1 MAPKSPKIVNSRT
14 YSRKINC
21 PGIKRFVKKVHF
33 LFFLKK
39 NNNNNLNL
47 NEKGQKQT
55 RPPPAPLDYPS
66 ALLVKQQMT

>member
-1 MAPKSPKIVNSRT
+1 MAPKSPKIVNNRT

-33 LFFLKK
+33 LFFKK
-39 NNNNNLNL
+39 KNNNLNL